1 MPQTLSPAALTL
13 QIDPASL
20 GFTDTSELTN
30 TDPVWIGQDRAEKAA
45 RFGLSIN
52 QHDYNLFVLGE
63 VGSGR
68 SSLLFRVMQQVAA
81 TCPPVPDLIYLYN
94 FAQPE
99 KPIAL
104 RLLPGKGSELR
115 SRMEAFSRDITA
127 EIPRKLDEE
136 GYRLDCVRARKVYQT
151 EIDHAYAELAA
162 LASTWHYALRRED
175 GRLVFNLL
183 DKNGQ
188 AMQEE
193 TLLGLSAEQ
202 RVVLEQA
209 EEELRAAIGE
219 YLEKIRPKERAMEQ
233 ALADLRYHT
242 VQPLVSRLAHG
253 LGADLAGQQEADEQ
267 RLHAWIEQ
275 LIADV
280 LGNLDVFVPVPSAAT
295 QDDEHDEHDHLLELL
310 ARYRVNVVVDNADI
324 CGAPVLRDD
333 DPVFR
338 SLFGGIEYQAESG
351 VLLTDFTHIRAGN
364 LARAHGGFLMLHL
377 SDLMRDAQV
386 WEKLQRFLRNGRLQI
401 EEPAAALGQLAAT
414 SLEPE
419 ALDIRV
425 KLVLIC
431 TREEYYHLQELDPEF
446 CRHFRAKVDFAESFP
461 ADDAARKATALFT
474 AQTCRRLNLPHLE
487 AAAVARLLLDMQR
500 EVDDQRRLSAAFGRL
515 ESWLVESA
523 AVCAARG
530 GKLISVADVD
540 TAAQARIERHNYPEQ
555 CLHEAIGEGEIVIDV
570 AGERVGQINGL
581 TQIDLGDYRFGSP
594 VRISA
599 RAYAGD
605 EGIINVDREVEMSG
619 PNHDK
624 GVFILQHWLAATFA
638 GITPLCLSA
647 SLVFEQEYHGVE
659 GDSASCAELF
669 ALISALSG
677 LALPQGIAVTG
688 ALNQHGEVLPIGGI
702 NEKIEGYFR
711 ICQRLG
717 LTGKQGVIIPSRNR
731 RHLLL
736 DREVV
741 SAVEQGRFSIRVMD
755 NVHEGLELLTGLAAG
770 SQDDME
776 RFPPDTVLGR
786 VQRTLERF
794 RKACEQVEHPRDKDH
809 H

>member
-1 MPQTLSPAALTL
+1 MPQTLSSAALTL

-20 GFTDTSELTN
+20 GFADTSELTN

-45 RFGLSIN
+45 RFGLAIN
-52 QHDYNLFVLGE
+52 QPDYNLFVLGE

-68 SSLLFRVMQQVAA
+68 SSLLFRVMQEIAA
-81 TCPPVPDLIYLYN
+81 TRPPVSDLICLHN

-104 RLLPGKGSELR
+104 RLLPGKGSVLR
-115 SRMEAFSRDITA
+115 SRMEGFTKDITV

-136 GYRLDCVRARKVYQT
+136 GYRLDCARARKVYQAQ
-151 EIDHAYAELAA
+151 IDHAYAELAA
-162 LASTWHYALRRED
+162 LASSWHYALRRED

-193 TLLGLSAEQ
+193 TLLSMSAEQ

-209 EEELRAAIGE
+209 EEELRASIGE

-233 ALADLRYHT
+233 ALADLRHHA
-242 VQPLVSRLAHG
+242 VQPLVGRLAEG
-253 LGADLAGQQEADEQ
+253 LGAGLAGQQGDEQ

-275 LIADV
+275 LIDDV
-280 LGNLDVFVPVPSAAT
+280 LGNLEVFVPTAVAEDA
-295 QDDEHDEHDHLLELL
+295 EHDHLLELL
-310 ARYRVNVVVDNADI
+310 ARYRVNVVVDNGNVS
-324 CGAPVLRDD
+324 GAPVLRDD
-333 DPVFR
+333 DPIFR

-364 LARAHGGFLMLHL
+364 LVRAHGGFLMLHL
-377 SDLMRDAQV
+377 GDLMRDAQV

-414 SLEPE
+414 TLEPE
-419 ALDIRV
+419 ALDIQV
-425 KLVLIC
+425 KIALIC

-446 CRHFRAKVDFAESFP
+446 CRHFRTKVDFAESFP
-461 ADDAARKATALFT
+461 ADETARQATALFT
-474 AQTCRRLNLPHLE
+474 AQTCRRLKLPHLE

-500 EVDDQRRLSAAFGRL
+500 EVDDQRRLSAVFGRL

-523 AVCAARG
+523 TVCTARG
-530 GKLISVADVD
+530 GELISVADVEA
-540 TAAQARIERHNYPEQ
+540 AAQARIARHNYPEQ

-570 AGERVGQINGL
+570 DGERVGQINGL

-624 GVFILQHWLAATFA
+624 GVFILQHWLAATFTS
-638 GITPLCLSA
+638 ITPLCLSA

-717 LTGKQGVIIPSRNR
+717 LNGKQGVIIPSRNR
-731 RHLLL
+731 HHLLL

-741 SAVEQGRFSIRVMD
+741 SAVERGRFTIRTMT
-755 NVHEGLELLTGLAAG
+755 NVQEGLELLTGLAAG
-770 SQDDME
+770 SQDEMG

-794 RKACEQVEHPRDKDH
+794 RKACDQAEHMRDKEH